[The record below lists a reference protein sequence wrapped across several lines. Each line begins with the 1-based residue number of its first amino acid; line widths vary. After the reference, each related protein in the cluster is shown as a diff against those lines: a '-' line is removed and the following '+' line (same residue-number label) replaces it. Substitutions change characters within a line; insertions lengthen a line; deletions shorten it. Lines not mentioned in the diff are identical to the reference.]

1 MNFENDKFPPK
12 SQIKLLC
19 KRYFTFSFSNWFP
32 TVSIVNWRILWY
44 KACRYSRVI
53 WLLQLLVYYCIV
65 SVWSLITLLPRG
77 PENCSDLFKP
87 RMMSYRWLHLIFTL
101 ALSTCL
107 LQPQLLILDYIILN
121 MCLFFD
127 TIMIFNWNLSVWLSL
142 RISGK
147 NINLF
152 KFKVSMIET
161 RTRGT
166 RWRERA
172 LLWEIYFVW

>member
-1 MNFENDKFPPK
+1 MIQ
-12 SQIKLLC
+12 S
-19 KRYFTFSFSNWFP
+19 T
-32 TVSIVNWRILWY
+32 
-44 KACRYSRVI
+44 CRYSSHMVI
-53 WLLQLLVYYCIV
+53 AIIGLLLHCFSLV
-65 SVWSLITLLPRG
+65 SDHSLASWTRK
-77 PENCSDLFKP
+77 LFKP
-87 RMMSYRWLHLIFTL
+87 MMMMSYRWLHLIFTL

-107 LQPQLLILDYIILN
+107 LQLQLLILDYIILN

-147 NINLF
+147 NIKLF

-161 RTRGT
+161 GT
-166 RWRERA
+166 RVPCWRERA